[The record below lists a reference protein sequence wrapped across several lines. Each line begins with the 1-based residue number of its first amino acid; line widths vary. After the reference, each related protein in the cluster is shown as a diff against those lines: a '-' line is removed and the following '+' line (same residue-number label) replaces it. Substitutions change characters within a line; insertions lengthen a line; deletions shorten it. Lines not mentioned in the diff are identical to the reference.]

1 VRGGVDVAEDCI
13 FCKIASKEVPSSI
26 VYEDD
31 LVVAFNDID
40 PQAPVH
46 IVLIPKKHIPT
57 VLNLTHE
64 DQKLVGHMFLVAAS
78 LSREQQ
84 IAQDGFRLVT
94 NCNRDGGQSVY
105 HLHMHLLGGRSL
117 TWPPG

>member
-1 VRGGVDVAEDCI
+1 MAEDCI
-13 FCKIASKEVPSSI
+13 FCKIAQKEIPSTI

-31 LVVAFNDID
+31 LVMAFQDID

-46 IVLIPKKHIPT
+46 IVLIPRKHIDT
-57 VLNLTHE
+57 ILSLTHE
-64 DQKLVGHMFLVAAS
+64 DTELIGHMFLVAAS
-78 LSREQQ
+78 LAREQQ

-94 NCNRDGGQSVY
+94 NCNKNGGQTVY

-117 TWPPG
+117 MWPPG

>member
-1 VRGGVDVAEDCI
+1 M
-13 FCKIASKEVPSSI
+13 PSDI

-31 LVVAFNDID
+31 LVVAFRDID

-46 IVLIPKKHIPT
+46 ILVIPKKHIST
-57 VLNLTHE
+57 VLTLTHE
-64 DQKLVGHMFLVAAS
+64 DKELVGHMFLVAAS

-84 IAQDGFRLVT
+84 IAQNGFRLVT
-94 NCNRDGGQSVY
+94 NCNKDGGQTVF

-117 TWPPG
+117 HWPPG

>member
-1 VRGGVDVAEDCI
+1 MDCI
-13 FCKIASKEVPSSI
+13 FCKIADKTMPSDI

-31 LVVAFNDID
+31 LVVAFRDID

-46 IVLIPKKHIPT
+46 ILVIPKKHIST
-57 VLNLTHE
+57 VLTLTHE
-64 DQKLVGHMFLVAAS
+64 DKELVGHMFLVAAS

-84 IAQDGFRLVT
+84 IAQNGFRLVT
-94 NCNRDGGQSVY
+94 NCNKDGGQTVF

-117 TWPPG
+117 HWPPG

>member
-1 VRGGVDVAEDCI
+1 VADDCI
-13 FCKIASKEVPSSI
+13 FCKIADKTMPSDI

-31 LVVAFNDID
+31 LVVAFRDID

-46 IVLIPKKHIPT
+46 ILVIPKKHIST
-57 VLNLTHE
+57 VLTLTHE
-64 DQKLVGHMFLVAAS
+64 DKELVGHMFLVAAS

-84 IAQDGFRLVT
+84 IAQNGFRLVT
-94 NCNRDGGQSVY
+94 NCNKDGGQTVF

-117 TWPPG
+117 HWPPG

>member
-1 VRGGVDVAEDCI
+1 MADDCI
-13 FCKIASKEVPSSI
+13 FCKIADKTMPSDI

-31 LVVAFNDID
+31 LVVAFRDID

-46 IVLIPKKHIPT
+46 ILVIPKKHIST
-57 VLNLTHE
+57 VLTLTHE
-64 DQKLVGHMFLVAAS
+64 DKELVGHMFLVAAS

-84 IAQDGFRLVT
+84 IAQNGFRLVT
-94 NCNRDGGQSVY
+94 NCNKDGGQTVF

-117 TWPPG
+117 HWPPG

>member
-1 VRGGVDVAEDCI
+1 VPEDCI
-13 FCKIASKEVPSSI
+13 FCKIARKDIPSTI

-31 LVVAFNDID
+31 LVTAFRDIA

-46 IVLIPKKHIPT
+46 IVLIPKKHIST
-57 VLNLTHE
+57 VLSLTHE
-64 DQKLVGHMFLVAAS
+64 DKELIGHMFLVAAS
-78 LSREQQ
+78 LAREQQ

-94 NCNRDGGQSVY
+94 NCNRDGGQSVF

>member
-1 VRGGVDVAEDCI
+1 VPEDCI
-13 FCKIASKEVPSSI
+13 FCKIVHKEIPSTI

-31 LVVAFNDID
+31 LITAFKDIE

-46 IVLIPKKHIPT
+46 IVLIPKKHIST
-57 VLNLTHE
+57 VLSLTHE
-64 DQKLVGHMFLVAAS
+64 DKELIGHMFLVAAS
-78 LSREQQ
+78 LAREQQ

-94 NCNRDGGQSVY
+94 NCNQNGGQTVF